1 MKILSYKNHGV
12 AHVGL
17 VSGDGVADLTS
28 RLQADSV
35 RELLDRNLLA
45 QARNFEN
52 ANPDRKLAD
61 IEFLPVIPDPPH
73 LICVGINYLKHLE
86 EVQGAGVAR
95 QMPKQPSLFLRL
107 SDTLVAHNAPLL
119 MPKMSNDF
127 DYEAELALII
137 GKGGRFIDEKRALD
151 HVAGYSCFNDAS
163 VRDWQFHSS
172 QVTPGKN
179 FPATGGFGPWMV
191 TSDEVDDPHK
201 LSIKLVLNGKT
212 MQDGNTSDLI
222 FSIPK
227 IIAYISQFVA
237 LKPGDVIATGTPA
250 GVGFSRKPPVFMKA
264 GDICEVHIEKV
275 GVLRNPVA
283 KDTA

>member
-1 MKILSYKNHGV
+1 MKVLSYRQHGV

-17 VSGDGVADLTS
+17 VNAGGVVDLTS
-28 RLQADSV
+28 RLQVDSV

-45 QARNFEN
+45 QARNFET
-52 ANPDRKLAD
+52 ANPDQKLSD

-86 EVQGAGVAR
+86 EVQGAGIAR
-95 QMPKQPSLFLRL
+95 QMPKHPSLFLRL
-107 SDTLVAHNAPLL
+107 NDTLVAHNAPLL
-119 MPKMSNDF
+119 MPKMSDDF
-127 DYEAELALII
+127 DYEAEFAIII
-137 GKGGRFIDEKRALD
+137 GKSGRSIPEARALD

-191 TSDEVDDPHK
+191 TPDEVGDPHK

-212 MQDGNTSDLI
+212 MQDGKTSDLI

-264 GDICEVHIEKV
+264 GDLCEVHIENV

-283 KDTA
+283 KDKT

>member
-127 DYEAELALII
+127 DYEAELAIII

>member
-1 MKILSYKNHGV
+1 
-12 AHVGL
+12 
-17 VSGDGVADLTS
+17 
-28 RLQADSV
+28 
-35 RELLDRNLLA
+35 
-45 QARNFEN
+45 
-52 ANPDRKLAD
+52 
-61 IEFLPVIPDPPH
+61 
-73 LICVGINYLKHLE
+73 
-86 EVQGAGVAR
+86 
-95 QMPKQPSLFLRL
+95 MPKQPSLFLRL

-127 DYEAELALII
+127 DYEAELAIII